1 LLRKTNNPVSSD
13 NYYMATACCCRKP
26 LEFKMA
32 AYRNLIA
39 TALKK
44 GFTVSV
50 WDGEEWQVKKSAKL
64 AECVDAVKSVEEA
77 QLRFRNSTGEIVGW
91 ALVSAYGLD
100 SDETVIDFSGK
111 DWIEEWENNYQIC
124 AGNR

>member
-1 LLRKTNNPVSSD
+1 MS
-13 NYYMATACCCRKP
+13 
-26 LEFKMA
+26 

-39 TALKK
+39 TALKLN
-44 GFTVSV
+44 FTCSV

-64 AECVDAVKSVEEA
+64 AECVDAVKSVDEA

-91 ALVSAYGLD
+91 ALVSAYGLEP
-100 SDETVIDFSGK
+100 DETVIDFSGQE
-111 DWIEEWENNYQIC
+111 WIQEWENNYQIC